1 MTLNAVCIVRES
13 AAMDKEVRAVER
25 KFQTIRQTAKLG
37 ILSEYN
43 LRLRLAQ
50 GKLPGVYSGNRF
62 LVNIPMLIEKLNDES
77 EESYGVHQ

>member
-1 MTLNAVCIVRES
+1 MRYDVACQETKHKGGQKMEQ
-13 AAMDKEVRAVER
+13 

-50 GKLPGVYSGNRF
+50 GRLPGVYAGNRF
-62 LVNIPMLIEKLNDES
+62 MVNVPMLMQKLDAES
-77 EESYGVHQ
+77 EQGGAVNAQ

>member
-1 MTLNAVCIVRES
+1 MEQ
-13 AAMDKEVRAVER
+13 

-43 LRLRLAQ
+43 LRLRLVQ

-62 LVNIPMLIEKLNDES
+62 MVNVPMLIEKLDAES
-77 EESYGVHQ
+77 ERGGVVNAQ

>member
-1 MTLNAVCIVRES
+1 MEQ
-13 AAMDKEVRAVER
+13 

-50 GKLPGVYSGNRF
+50 GRLPGVYAGNRF
-62 LVNIPMLIEKLNDES
+62 MVNVPMLMQKLDAEREQGGAVNA
-77 EESYGVHQ
+77 Q

>member
-1 MTLNAVCIVRES
+1 MEQ
-13 AAMDKEVRAVER
+13 

-50 GKLPGVYSGNRF
+50 GKLPGVYTGNRF
-62 LVNIPMLIEKLNDES
+62 LVNAPMLIERLDAES
-77 EESYGVHQ
+77 EEGGVANAQ

>member
-1 MTLNAVCIVRES
+1 MEQ
-13 AAMDKEVRAVER
+13 

-50 GKLPGVYSGNRF
+50 GRLPGVYSGNRF
-62 LVNIPMLIEKLNDES
+62 MVNVPMLMQKLDAES
-77 EESYGVHQ
+77 EQGGAVNAQ

>member
-13 AAMDKEVRAVER
+13 AAMDKEVRVVER

-43 LRLRLAQ
+43 LRLCLAQ
-50 GKLPGVYSGNRF
+50 GRLPGVYSGNRF
-62 LVNIPMLIEKLNDES
+62 LANIPMLIEKLNDES

>member
-1 MTLNAVCIVRES
+1 MEQ
-13 AAMDKEVRAVER
+13 

-50 GKLPGVYSGNRF
+50 GRLPGVYSGNRF
-62 LVNIPMLIEKLNDES
+62 MVNVPMLMQKLDAERPAKQSQEKKLKGAPAKS
-77 EESYGVHQ
+77 AQHSGSLHLP

>member
-1 MTLNAVCIVRES
+1 MEQ
-13 AAMDKEVRAVER
+13 

-50 GKLPGVYSGNRF
+50 GRLPGVYAGNRF
-62 LVNIPMLIEKLNDES
+62 MINLPLLEKQLDAES
-77 EESYGVHQ
+77 AAQAGGVSDGE

>member
-1 MTLNAVCIVRES
+1 MEQ
-13 AAMDKEVRAVER
+13 

-50 GKLPGVYSGNRF
+50 GRLPGVYAGNRF
-62 LVNIPMLIEKLNDES
+62 MVNLPLLEKQLDAES
-77 EESYGVHQ
+77 AAQAGGVSDGE

>member
-1 MTLNAVCIVRES
+1 MEQ
-13 AAMDKEVRAVER
+13 

-50 GKLPGVYSGNRF
+50 GRLPGVYAGNRF
-62 LVNIPMLIEKLNDES
+62 MVNVPMLMQKLDAES
-77 EESYGVHQ
+77 EQGGAVNAQ

>member
-1 MTLNAVCIVRES
+1 MEQ
-13 AAMDKEVRAVER
+13 

-50 GKLPGVYSGNRF
+50 GRLPGVYAGNRF
-62 LVNIPMLIEKLNDES
+62 MVNLPLLEKQLDTES
-77 EESYGVHQ
+77 AAQAGGVSDGE

>member
-1 MTLNAVCIVRES
+1 MEQ
-13 AAMDKEVRAVER
+13 

-50 GKLPGVYSGNRF
+50 GRLPGVYSGNRF
-62 LVNIPMLIEKLNDES
+62 MINLPLLEKQLDAES
-77 EESYGVHQ
+77 AAQAGGVSDGE

>member
-1 MTLNAVCIVRES
+1 MEQ
-13 AAMDKEVRAVER
+13 

-50 GKLPGVYSGNRF
+50 GKLPGVYTGNRF
-62 LVNIPMLIEKLNDES
+62 LVNVPMLIERLDAES
-77 EESYGVHQ
+77 EEGGVANAQ

>member
-1 MTLNAVCIVRES
+1 MEQ
-13 AAMDKEVRAVER
+13 

-50 GKLPGVYSGNRF
+50 GRLPGVYSGNRF
-62 LVNIPMLIEKLNDES
+62 MVNLPLLEKQLDAES
-77 EESYGVHQ
+77 AAQAGGAVNAQ